1 MNLADKTC
9 NEFVKELASKSPV
22 PGGGGAAALGGAIGV
37 ALSSMVCNLT
47 TGKKRYAEYENDI
60 QDILKKAAALQQDL
74 MKMID
79 EDAENFL
86 PLSKAYGMPKNTEEE
101 KKLKEMPKPAFVKF
115 T

>member
-9 NEFVKELASKSPV
+9 NEFVKELASKSPHS
-22 PGGGGAAALGGAIGV
+22 GGGGAAAWGAIGV

-86 PLSKAYGMPKNTEEE
+86 PLSKAYGMPKILRKRRN
-101 KKLKEMPKPAFVKF
+101 
-115 T
+115 